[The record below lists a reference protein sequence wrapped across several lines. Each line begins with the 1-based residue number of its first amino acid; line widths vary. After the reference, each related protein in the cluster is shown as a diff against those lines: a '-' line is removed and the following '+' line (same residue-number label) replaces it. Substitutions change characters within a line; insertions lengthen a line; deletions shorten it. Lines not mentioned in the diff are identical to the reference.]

1 MSAMTNFFESG
12 ILNQVFR
19 GISLTLPSTGVY
31 IGLTSDTPSEGSPA
45 ANEFTTAQSGYARIH
60 VATGKWTAPTADANG
75 HKIEN
80 NEALDFPT
88 ANGAN
93 WGYASGVI
101 ITDALSGGN
110 VLMKGAL
117 TTPRD
122 ILDGDTFRFSSTD
135 LDVKFD

>member
-31 IGLTSDTPSEGSPA
+31 IGLTSGVPTEATPSSDELTGNA
-45 ANEFTTAQSGYARIH
+45 YARVH
-60 VATGKWTAPTADANG
+60 VATGNWTAPVADGNG
-75 HKIEN
+75 HKVEN
-80 NEALDFPT
+80 NAAIDFPT
-88 ANGAN
+88 AAGGN

-101 ITDALSGGN
+101 ITDTLSGGN

-117 TTPRD
+117 TTPRN
-122 ILDGDTFRFSSTD
+122 ILEGDTFRFSSTD